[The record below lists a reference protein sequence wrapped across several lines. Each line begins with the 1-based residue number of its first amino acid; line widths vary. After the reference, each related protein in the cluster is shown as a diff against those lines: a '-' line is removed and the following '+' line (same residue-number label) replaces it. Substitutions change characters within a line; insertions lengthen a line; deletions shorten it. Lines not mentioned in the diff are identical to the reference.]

1 MNKNIIKKMSI
12 MMAISFIFIT
22 MQTFACNI
30 NNCANDITKEGMEIQ
45 ESKIIDTS
53 INLRG
58 FDDDVIYG
66 YRTTLRQSYPNFAKE
81 IRGFEIVRNGLRF
94 RGSLYFQYSGGT
106 PGDYFG
112 VYEGDLY
119 FAGRA

>member
-1 MNKNIIKKMSI
+1 MILQKKGWR
-12 MMAISFIFIT
+12 F
-22 MQTFACNI
+22 
-30 NNCANDITKEGMEIQ
+30 K
-45 ESKIIDTS
+45 KVKLIDTS

-94 RGSLYFQYSGGT
+94 RGTLYFQYSGGT